1 MESFDETK
9 NGKGEELAGS
19 IKVCIHT
26 SHSPD
31 LCVQALLIFFSKT
44 FVIYDTKFW
53 LFCFLNHIYF
63 NDSCRSVF
71 PLFKWNEISNMHA
84 VKIISLDENLIH
96 EVLRVMENL
105 DSLHFFLFYFI
116 SLKSFTLIFR
126 FFLIYMYIKT

>member
-44 FVIYDTKFW
+44 FVIYDTKF
-53 LFCFLNHIYF
+53 
-63 NDSCRSVF
+63 
-71 PLFKWNEISNMHA
+71 
-84 VKIISLDENLIH
+84 
-96 EVLRVMENL
+96 
-105 DSLHFFLFYFI
+105 
-116 SLKSFTLIFR
+116 
-126 FFLIYMYIKT
+126 